1 MPRPKIQQHGKQEKG
16 KQEKGKGRDEKDASK
31 KKNKKKDKDETGW
44 RLNLKAFSTQLAQ
57 IGLKIMDMKGDGN
70 CLFRALADQL
80 EGYQEKHA
88 FYRSEVADYLDANKD
103 QFSPFMPDMDFSDYV
118 SKIRRDGFWGG
129 NMELAA
135 AAGKWDV
142 NIIVHNFQAPRYE
155 VSSPKKNS
163 KTKEIHISY
172 HEGEH
177 YCSVRG
183 EDDENFG
190 PPKPIKIK
198 IKEEKKR

>member
-1 MPRPKIQQHGKQEKG
+1 
-16 KQEKGKGRDEKDASK
+16 
-31 KKNKKKDKDETGW
+31 
-44 RLNLKAFSTQLAQ
+44 
-57 IGLKIMDMKGDGN
+57 MKGDGN

-103 QFSPFMPDMDFSDYV
+103 QFIPFMPDMDFSDYV
-118 SKIRRDGFWGG
+118 SKMRRDGYWGG

-135 AAGKWDV
+135 AAGKWNV
-142 NIIVHNFQAPRYE
+142 NVIVHNFQAPRYE
-155 VSSPKKNS
+155 VSSPKKNA
-163 KTKEIHISY
+163 KTKEIHVSY

-177 YCSVRG
+177 YCSVRSA
-183 EDDENFG
+183 DDDGFG

-198 IKEEKKR
+198 VKEEKKDGKKQIKKDGKKQQQRVQHKQLKMN